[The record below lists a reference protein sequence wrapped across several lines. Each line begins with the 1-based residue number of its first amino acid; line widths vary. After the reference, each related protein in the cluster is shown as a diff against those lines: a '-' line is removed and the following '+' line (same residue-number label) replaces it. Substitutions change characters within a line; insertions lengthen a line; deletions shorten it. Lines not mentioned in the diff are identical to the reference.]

1 MAWNFDSH
9 TPVYLQI
16 AKRLRNQ
23 ILGGVYKQE
32 EQFPSVRQLAMT
44 AAVNPNTM
52 QRALSEL
59 ETEGLL
65 YSKGTQGRFVTGD
78 SQVLLAARSNAAKEL
93 VADFV
98 KQASY
103 MSITKNELIKMLE
116 EEEL

>member
-1 MAWNFDSH
+1 MAWSFDVNA
-9 TPVYLQI
+9 PVYLQI

-23 ILGGVYKQE
+23 ILAGVYKQE
-32 EQFPSVRQLAMT
+32 EQFPTVRQLAMT

-78 SQVLLAARSNAAKEL
+78 SEVLLAARSKSAREL
-93 VADFV
+93 VKDFV
-98 KQASY
+98 KQAGY
-103 MSITKNELIKMLE
+103 MSINKSELIKMLE